1 MPRQMKS
8 KRSRRTAVP
17 RPMPNSVTLIQ
28 RRVTSDII
36 KGTGSVDT
44 GLYRNVTLATF
55 PTSDINSLFTD
66 YKIVNIQVTYQLY
79 TQPNNNAN
87 FPTLFVAPQ
96 HLINTL
102 TPPANRDEVLQFRD
116 VKTHQFGPSA
126 LSVKYNYKPYIKTS
140 DGLVYKAPWISVAN
154 TTVAHMFNVEFLS
167 KYNLATDNSHTIQLN
182 VLATVLCRRTR

>member
-1 MPRQMKS
+1 MPRTRKI
-8 KRSRRTAVP
+8 KRRRQSTVP
-17 RPMPNSVTLIQ
+17 RPMPNSVSVIQ
-28 RRVTSDII
+28 RRVVSDIV
-36 KGTGSVDT
+36 KGSGSVDS
-44 GLYRNVTLATF
+44 GLYRNVTLASF
-55 PTSDINSLFTD
+55 PTSDISSLFTD
-66 YKIVNIQVTYQLY
+66 YKFVSIEVTYQLY

-126 LSVKYNYKPYIKTS
+126 LSVKHRYKPFIKTG
-140 DGLVYKAPWISVAN
+140 DGLIYRAPWISVAN

-182 VLATVLCRRTR
+182 VLATILCRRTR